1 MRISDWSSDVCSSD
15 LNLSQRIKRSAIT
28 RINGKRSF
36 ERIIGARQIAHFLG
50 GHALGKP
57 GGGQRVYLRIR
68 LLPVASARYCRKRQR
83 QSNGSRGKAHNF
95 LQQRFRLLRR
105 TRIIFFYHY
114 FFIRAQKKPSVP
126 SWAGV
131 INTPPP

>member
-15 LNLSQRIKRSAIT
+15 LKRLAIKADRFACQSLKPRNLSQRIKRSAIT

-68 LLPVASARYCRKRQR
+68 LLPVASDRYCRKRQR

-95 LQQRFRLLRR
+95 LQ
-105 TRIIFFYHY
+105 
-114 FFIRAQKKPSVP
+114 
-126 SWAGV
+126 
-131 INTPPP
+131 PPDRKTGG

>member
-1 MRISDWSSDVCSSD
+1 MT
-15 LNLSQRIKRSAIT
+15 L
-28 RINGKRSF
+28 INGKRSF

-105 TRIIFFYHY
+105 TRIIFFYHD
-114 FFIRAQKKPSVP
+114 FFIRAKKKPSVR
-126 SWAGV
+126 SEEHTSELQSLMRISYAV
-131 INTPPP
+131 FCLKKKTKTLTQ

>member
-15 LNLSQRIKRSAIT
+15 LKRLAIKADRFACQSLKPRNLSQRIKRSAIT

-57 GGGQRVYLRIR
+57 GGGQRVISASGFCP
-68 LLPVASARYCRKRQR
+68 LPADRK
-83 QSNGSRGKAHNF
+83 
-95 LQQRFRLLRR
+95 
-105 TRIIFFYHY
+105 
-114 FFIRAQKKPSVP
+114 SV
-126 SWAGV
+126 G
-131 INTPPP
+131 

>member
-1 MRISDWSSDVCSSD
+1 MT
-15 LNLSQRIKRSAIT
+15 L
-28 RINGKRSF
+28 INGKRSF

-105 TRIIFFYHY
+105 TRIIFFYHD
-114 FFIRAQKKPSVP
+114 FFIRAKKRSEEHTSELQSLMRISSAVFCLKTK
-126 SWAGV
+126 
-131 INTPPP
+131 IT